1 MVNHESIRG
10 GGAGRKAMM
19 HLSKLPKS
27 NPTNLVITWCN
38 WHNFGSWMLIFYFK
52 TDNYIWC
59 FTQEIRNTIALIVT
73 WSPNLLAGW
82 SLVNTGFWNGTHTY
96 GLKYVKKVNPNQ
108 EDCFVLIL
116 MILVQVH
123 LWNIPVIIVGQQ
135 GVLNVQ
141 RLYALLP
148 YQLTPYRLHNTV
160 AYVYG
165 YRDSYGHNISWFT
178 GNVTHVYTQSGTL
191 GCPIG

>member
-1 MVNHESIRG
+1 
-10 GGAGRKAMM
+10 
-19 HLSKLPKS
+19 
-27 NPTNLVITWCN
+27 
-38 WHNFGSWMLIFYFK
+38 
-52 TDNYIWC
+52 
-59 FTQEIRNTIALIVT
+59 
-73 WSPNLLAGW
+73 
-82 SLVNTGFWNGTHTY
+82 
-96 GLKYVKKVNPNQ
+96 
-108 EDCFVLIL
+108 

-160 AYVYG
+160 AHVYG